1 MAKPAQV
8 LTLPLFP
15 LRTVLFPGGLLPL
28 RIFEPRYVDMVGRC
42 MREGGSFG
50 VILIGAGAEVGA
62 VASLA
67 TVGCSARIIDFE
79 KLPDGLLGLLCRGEQ
94 RFRLL
99 KHSTQADGL
108 HLGEVEWYPI
118 APATPVAAA
127 HQPLVTILRRVIP
140 ELGKLTVHL
149 TPDYD
154 NADWVSNRF
163 AEFLPLDTAV
173 RQRLLEMDDPSERL
187 LAITP
192 MIKTD

>member
-1 MAKPAQV
+1 MAESAQV
-8 LTLPLFP
+8 VTLPLFP

-28 RIFEPRYVDMVGRC
+28 RIFEPRYVDMVSRC

-50 VILIGAGAEVGA
+50 VVLIGAGAEVGA
-62 VASLA
+62 VASLVA
-67 TVGCSARIIDFE
+67 VGCSARIIDFE
-79 KLPDGLLGLLCRGEQ
+79 KLPDGLLGLLCRGER

-99 KHSTQADGL
+99 KHSIQADGL
-108 HLGEVEWYPI
+108 HVGEVEWYPP
-118 APATPVAAA
+118 APVIPLAAA
-127 HQPLVTILRRVIP
+127 HQPLVAILRRVIP
-140 ELGKLTVHL
+140 ELGKLTAHM

-163 AEFLPLDTAV
+163 AELLPLDTEV

-187 LAITP
+187 FAIAP

>member
-1 MAKPAQV
+1 MPQPAQV
-8 LTLPLFP
+8 VTLPLFP

-42 MREGGSFG
+42 MREGASFG
-50 VILIGAGAEVGA
+50 VILIGAGTEVGT

-94 RFRLL
+94 RFRLV

-108 HLGEVEWYPI
+108 HVGEVEWYAT

-140 ELGKLTVHL
+140 KLGKLVVHL

-163 AEFLPLDTAV
+163 SEFLPLDTAA

>member
-1 MAKPAQV
+1 MAKLAQV
-8 LTLPLFP
+8 VTLPLFP

-99 KHSTQADGL
+99 RHSTQADGL
-108 HLGEVEWYPI
+108 HVGEVEWYPI
-118 APATPVAAA
+118 VPATLVAAA

-140 ELGKLTVHL
+140 KLGKLTAHL